1 MLDGVDALG
10 DTIRNW
16 AKPVKGDCYSVR
28 CSLCEENI
36 NISLRGHAQ
45 LVRHPSNQT
54 HQSRRR
60 AHLDGDG
67 KLKKMQEN
75 QQDMFQFLKSSD
87 STEEGWKKRSLKD
100 NVAYAEVI
108 SCTCTAVNNL
118 PFLVANQVATRIKA
132 FPRGEIDNLSD
143 ERLEYMFEEIPED
156 WYCRTAENTDD
167 DEGEATDDEDTAQS
181 RDQVVKR
188 KRIDVY
194 WSKVGKMTRPT
205 GERKYS
211 ALMKLARLH
220 SHLTMAMR
228 MWREDLARTSCC

>member
-1 MLDGVDALG
+1 MSDKRKTTLKPSMLDGVDALG

-60 AHLDGDG
+60 GHLDGDG

-100 NVAYAEVI
+100 NVAYAEAI
-108 SCTCTAVNNL
+108 WCTCTTVNNL
-118 PFLVANQVATRIKA
+118 PFLVANHV
-132 FPRGEIDNLSD
+132 SD
-143 ERLEYMFEEIPED
+143 MVLVHV
-156 WYCRTAENTDD
+156 
-167 DEGEATDDEDTAQS
+167 S
-181 RDQVVKR
+181 
-188 KRIDVY
+188 
-194 WSKVGKMTRPT
+194 
-205 GERKYS
+205 
-211 ALMKLARLH
+211 
-220 SHLTMAMR
+220 
-228 MWREDLARTSCC
+228 